1 MDYPEFSD
9 THVTVGHFRACGYC
23 AKGVRIGFDRYNL
36 DYTNFLKHGINGSFI
51 LSITNNDA
59 MVRQVVELAHEQ
71 R

>member
-1 MDYPEFSD
+1 MDYPEFCD
-9 THVTVGHFRACGYC
+9 TIVRVNHFRSCGYC
-23 AKGVRIGFDRYNL
+23 ANGVRFGFDRYKL
-36 DYTNFLKHGINGSFI
+36 DYIDFLKNGINGSFI